1 MFFYMRIVSL
11 MCQSDV
17 PSIFRL
23 GKLAFLNAACVFLYF
38 CGVSKNNICGYNF
51 IALFIKVNMCNF

>member
-1 MFFYMRIVSL
+1 MRIVSL

-23 GKLAFLNAACVFLYF
+23 EKLAFLNAGCAFLYF
-38 CGVSKNNICGYNF
+38 CGVSKNNTCDYNF
-51 IALFIKVNMCNF
+51 VALFIKVNMCNF